1 MGFQDL
7 ARKLKVRVEQERK
20 RRSKE
25 EEKYE
30 KKMAEDRATLAAMN
44 PLLYASNGTDAHQ
57 LRHSLEFQRQRER
70 EIGQQELQRHEMKT
84 TKREEVLQQQQQQKA
99 AGAHSDDDDDDIS
112 MLTGLLLGDTSEHA
126 FSMNL
131 SAAIDFPGDTHQQ
144 HAVSLSAT
152 VGPAASGT
160 RALAGNAPQ
169 FNMEKVRQVREVLG
183 NSYGEGFVAL
193 MLNSMEESVEAVI
206 QALLDANIPEALM
219 RMDRSAPLRIA
230 FPEIP
235 LASESICNG
244 PAAGVNSRNN
254 HEPEKI
260 HKGSPASGPGS
271 RTNEGSM
278 TDPVLLQREVEKE
291 DANMCNIC
299 FEGVCDTLMKP
310 CLHKICSNCV
320 HLVKESTR
328 LMHQREECCPFCRTE
343 IKSFVSLYAR
353 GVEKPPATSINK
365 GSKEKGT
372 RSHDKQPEPHN
383 NRDRAGK
390 MEQLMEH
397 RIFLTNFGQGGDAWL
412 NRQVLM
418 RVFGQYGLVLDAW
431 LPKGSKVAFISYQ
444 DENVL
449 ERVLS
454 LRELDIEGCKVRLV
468 RAHPKGSKGTFA
480 APAAAAPAAAL
491 GQVASSG
498 QKVPKDASL
507 APPKTSCL
515 DEGDWL
521 CSKEGYVL
529 IR

>member
-1 MGFQDL
+1 
-7 ARKLKVRVEQERK
+7 
-20 RRSKE
+20 
-25 EEKYE
+25 
-30 KKMAEDRATLAAMN
+30 
-44 PLLYASNGTDAHQ
+44 
-57 LRHSLEFQRQRER
+57 
-70 EIGQQELQRHEMKT
+70 
-84 TKREEVLQQQQQQKA
+84 
-99 AGAHSDDDDDDIS
+99 
-112 MLTGLLLGDTSEHA
+112 
-126 FSMNL
+126 
-131 SAAIDFPGDTHQQ
+131 
-144 HAVSLSAT
+144 
-152 VGPAASGT
+152 
-160 RALAGNAPQ
+160 
-169 FNMEKVRQVREVLG
+169 
-183 NSYGEGFVAL
+183 
-193 MLNSMEESVEAVI
+193 
-206 QALLDANIPEALM
+206 
-219 RMDRSAPLRIA
+219 
-230 FPEIP
+230 
-235 LASESICNG
+235 
-244 PAAGVNSRNN
+244 
-254 HEPEKI
+254 
-260 HKGSPASGPGS
+260 
-271 RTNEGSM
+271 
-278 TDPVLLQREVEKE
+278 
-291 DANMCNIC
+291 
-299 FEGVCDTLMKP
+299 
-310 CLHKICSNCV
+310 
-320 HLVKESTR
+320 
-328 LMHQREECCPFCRTE
+328 MHQREECCPFCRTE

-498 QKVPKDASL
+498 QKVPKDVSL